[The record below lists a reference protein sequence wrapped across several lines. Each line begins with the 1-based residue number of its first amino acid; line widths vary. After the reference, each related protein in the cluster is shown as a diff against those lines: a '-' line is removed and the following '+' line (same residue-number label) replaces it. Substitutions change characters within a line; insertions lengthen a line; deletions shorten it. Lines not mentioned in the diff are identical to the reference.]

1 MRRKIISALA
11 LLLPLLLLATAT
23 TATPATPDVQAPQV
37 SSPTRLLFVGNSY
50 LYYNNS
56 VHGHLRQII
65 IGADPSMHGQL
76 KFKSATIGGARLEHH
91 NIDWLTQ
98 PGNIGV
104 KLPFEIVV
112 LQGDSAAALTEPRR
126 IAFKEIVQKHA
137 SVIQSRGGKLAL
149 YMPPAYVEPHKRV
162 SDKNIL
168 LNESLYVTT
177 GNDIK
182 ALVIPV
188 GLAFEESYR
197 RDPKLRLHAPDGSH
211 PSLYG
216 TYLAA
221 ATCYAAL
228 YGKSPVGNP
237 YDASG
242 QIAPQI
248 AHFLQQVA
256 WDTVQRFYQ
265 KTTENTGTS
274 EKR

>member
-1 MRRKIISALA
+1 MFLPVLLIAAVTSAA
-11 LLLPLLLLATAT
+11 
-23 TATPATPDVQAPQV
+23 PATPDVQVPQV
-37 SSPTRLLFVGNSY
+37 DSPTRVLFVGNSY

-56 VHGHLRQII
+56 LHGHLRQLI
-65 IGADPSMHGQL
+65 IGADPLMRAKL

-104 KLPFEIVV
+104 KQPFEVVV

-137 SVIQSRGGKLAL
+137 AIIQSRGGKLAL
-149 YMPPAYVEPHKRV
+149 YMPPSYVTPHKRV
-162 SDKNIL
+162 SKNNIS

-177 GNDIK
+177 GNDVK

-197 RDPKLRLHAPDGSH
+197 RDPNLRLHAPDGSH

-221 ATCYAAL
+221 ATSYAAL
-228 YGKSPVGNP
+228 YGKSPVGIS
-237 YDASG
+237 YDVNG
-242 QIAPQI
+242 QITPQI
-248 AHFLQQVA
+248 VKFLQQVA

-265 KTTENTGTS
+265 RTTETQGTS
-274 EKR
+274 AQR